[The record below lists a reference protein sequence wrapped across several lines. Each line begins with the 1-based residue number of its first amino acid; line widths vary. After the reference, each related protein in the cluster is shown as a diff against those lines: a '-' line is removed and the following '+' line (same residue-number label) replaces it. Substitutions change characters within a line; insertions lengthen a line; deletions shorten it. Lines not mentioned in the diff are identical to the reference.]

1 MKTEQLKN
9 DFLRL
14 CEELQDRPD
23 VLYTEVA
30 EHKKDCV
37 FTLYL
42 RAIRV
47 ELVYCWKWETLAPP
61 SVLYCRF
68 YLSKNENLFLHLPE
82 LIAHLGTEDYRACY
96 FPYIEN
102 TQRME
107 CCFHALMALVDDY
120 IPHAEKI
127 AQSGKAEQL
136 MKSWFARSFFDTE
149 AESAT
154 TLEYDNPEER
164 QYMARINY
172 TFESLMVGR
181 HTDFGPYE
189 AVLLGN
195 WDKALKKY
203 RKQEK
208 HGLSA
213 YERGLCRFMEEPKN
227 RDFQPMPKECF
238 ALPAY
243 KAFKRPVK
251 DLLGMVAAWLPC
263 AVVLC
268 AITAVINAVL
278 ARGTLYHF
286 GMPFLG
292 AAVFAGL
299 PGVFGYLT
307 FQQRIWG
314 LLGRKQDRDFY
325 SMMDNHPGI
334 NKFAAMITALCVI
347 ASLWACIGL
356 PQLSA
361 RFYDIYA
368 VCSLEEPGDLRF
380 DYDQVEAVYYI
391 RGRYNE
397 YGGLVKRGSYVL
409 VLDDGTC
416 VDLDGQ
422 AGKKDQ
428 KKLIEDLFGEY
439 EVIVVETDWDLPNGG
454 FA

>member
-1 MKTEQLKN
+1 MKTEQLKK
-9 DFLRL
+9 DFLHL
-14 CEELQDRPD
+14 CDGLKTRPD
-23 VLYTEVA
+23 VLYTEAA
-30 EHKKDCV
+30 ENKKDCV
-37 FTLYL
+37 FTMYL

-107 CCFHALMALVDDY
+107 FCFRALMALVDDY

-127 AQSGKAEQL
+127 VQSGNAEQL
-136 MKSWFARSFFDTE
+136 MKSWFERNYFDTE

-154 TLEYDNPEER
+154 TLEYDDPDER
-164 QYMARINY
+164 QYMIRINY

-189 AVLLGN
+189 AFLLGN
-195 WDKALKKY
+195 WEKALKKY

-208 HGLSA
+208 RGLSA
-213 YERGLCRFMEEPKN
+213 YERGLIRFMEDPKN
-227 RDFQPMPKECF
+227 RGFQPMPDECF

-243 KAFKRPVK
+243 KAFKRPTK
-251 DLLGMVAAWLPC
+251 DLLGMGVAWIPC

-268 AITAVINAVL
+268 GITAVINAVL

-286 GMPFLG
+286 GMPFWS

-307 FQQRIWG
+307 FQQHIWG
-314 LLGRKQDRDFY
+314 LLGRKKDQDFY

-334 NKFAAMITALCVI
+334 NKFAALITALCVI
-347 ASLWACIGL
+347 FSLWACIGL

-361 RFYDIYA
+361 RFYDTYA

-397 YGGLVKRGSYVL
+397 YGGFVNRGSYVL

-428 KKLIEDLFGEY
+428 KKLIEDLLGEY
-439 EVIVVETDWDLPNGG
+439 EVIVVDSDRDLPNGG
-454 FA
+454 FV